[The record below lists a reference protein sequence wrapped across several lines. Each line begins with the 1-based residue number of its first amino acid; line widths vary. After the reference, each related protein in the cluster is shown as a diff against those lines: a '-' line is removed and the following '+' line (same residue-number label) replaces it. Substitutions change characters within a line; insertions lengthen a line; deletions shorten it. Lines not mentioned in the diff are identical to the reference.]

1 MPAVVVNVIGATV
14 HKHASE
20 MLAEGT
26 SREDVAT
33 WVQTVRHV
41 LQERVMTD
49 LTARERCVKPALD
62 RALPRAE
69 SQEKGCLGLR

>member
-33 WVQTVRHV
+33 WVRTVRHV
-41 LQERVMTD
+41 LQERVM
-49 LTARERCVKPALD
+49 AALH
-62 RALPRAE
+62 RA
-69 SQEKGCLGLR
+69 